1 MNHPSTLNFFRAVV
15 MFLALSATLSQ
26 PMLAQERGDT
36 ALSPVGPAANPI
48 LPATGNTTQVQSSDS
63 ALPNLPTASGAYVL
77 RPGDIVNIIVY
88 READLAVTSKISED
102 GEITYPLL
110 GQVKVGGLS
119 AFAAQDLIRKK
130 LDAGYIVNPQVSL
143 SILAQSKQYFTVMGE
158 VARPGIYE
166 LPAEGGLNL
175 LQSIGMAGGFTRTA
189 KYTAVQIT
197 RADEGRNFTLKV
209 NARAIADAKTTDPC
223 PIRPGDVITVPAS
236 LF

>member
-1 MNHPSTLNFFRAVV
+1 MMVI
-15 MFLALSATLSQ
+15 FLAAGTTLSQ
-26 PMLAQERGDT
+26 PMAAQESGNS
-36 ALSPVGPAANPI
+36 ALTPVGPAANPI
-48 LPATGNTTQVQSSDS
+48 LPATGNAAQGQAADS
-63 ALPNLPTASGAYVL
+63 AFPNLPSASGAYVL
-77 RPGDIVNIIVY
+77 RPGDIVNVIVY

-143 SILAQSKQYFTVMGE
+143 SILAQAKQYFTVMGE

-175 LQSIGMAGGFTRTA
+175 LQSIGMAGGFTRIA

-197 RADEGRNFTLKV
+197 RDDEGRNVTLKV
-209 NARAIADAKTTDPC
+209 NARDIADAKAKDPC

-236 LF
+236 WF